1 MLSRVYFVSISGTI
15 ISEIRDAREINVSE
29 EYKNVSSLVKKKKK
43 NRINR
48 RIYSQA
54 IFLETNRFTFSK
66 I

>member
-29 EYKNVSSLVKKKKK
+29 EYKNVSNLVKKKKK

-48 RIYSQA
+48 RIYSH
-54 IFLETNRFTFSK
+54 ISNL
-66 I
+66 